1 MQVRR
6 NHHGKE
12 TLVEEGEEVG
22 SNQAADH
29 TGSLVSKSCA
39 LLREV
44 LERKMGSLRDC
55 GGSFFC
61 GGYGVIQSEAEV
73 LSLSIGARSGGEIE
87 ERSLVG
93 AAKSAAP
100 PSG

>member
-12 TLVEEGEEVG
+12 TLEEGEEVG
-22 SNQAADH
+22 IDQAVDQTA
-29 TGSLVSKSCA
+29 SLVSKCCA
-39 LLREV
+39 LWREV
-44 LERKMGSLRDC
+44 LERKMESLRDC

-61 GGYGVIQSEAEV
+61 GGYD
-73 LSLSIGARSGGEIE
+73 E
-87 ERSLVG
+87 ERSLVD

-100 PSG
+100 LLG